1 MESVRAWVH
10 CGARQ
15 MAYAR
20 AGNGRT
26 LVLLTEWKT
35 EEPFP
40 LLFQALAQTFRVILP
55 DLASAGGCEGMC
67 GVGELLDTLGLGRV
81 SVIADAK
88 FAADALLVAR
98 AEPDRIERVALI
110 APQVPGEELPSLQ
123 VVQLDREP
131 TAEQIDALMA
141 FVNA

>member
-1 MESVRAWVH
+1 
-10 CGARQ
+10 

-20 AGNGRT
+20 AGHGRT
-26 LVLLTEWKT
+26 LILLTEWNR
-35 EEPFP
+35 EDP
-40 LLFQALAQTFRVILP
+40 LPGLFEALAQSFRVILP

-88 FAADALLVAR
+88 FAADALVVAR

-110 APQVPGEELPSLQ
+110 APQLSGEELPALQ

-131 TAEQIDALMA
+131 TAAQMDALLA